1 MLNPLEELQL
11 PLFFY
16 LEPEIVDD
24 PLLQQTTEINVVYR
38 FLKAKKQDLARLA
51 EEEMNRIAE
60 NKRILQ
66 EMRDKKKRLE
76 EQEEKIV
83 GDKTLVKA

>member
-24 PLLQQTTEINVVYR
+24 PNLQQTTEINVVYR

-66 EMRDKKKRLE
+66 EMRDRKKKLE
-76 EQEEKIV
+76 EGEEKEV
-83 GDKTLVKA
+83 GEKTLVKA

>member
-66 EMRDKKKRLE
+66 EMREKKKKIE
-76 EQEEKIV
+76 EEVTEV
-83 GDKTLVKA
+83 GEKTLVKA

>member
-1 MLNPLEELQL
+1 LNPLEELQL

-16 LEPEIVDD
+16 LEPEIVED
-24 PLLQQTTEINVVYR
+24 PLLQQITEINVVYR

-51 EEEMNRIAE
+51 EEEINRVAE

-66 EMRDKKKRLE
+66 EMRENKRKIE
-76 EQEEKIV
+76 EENEKGRKAIV
-83 GDKTLVKA
+83 DV